1 MFKTQIKFPL
11 NFPLYSWF
19 HIQIHGKRL
28 EAPTTAKQDEETR
41 LSKSPLV
48 PSWQQIATFQTKTKQ
63 IEEHRVKDD
72 LDEHCICNECKQ
84 KW

>member
-48 PSWQQIATFQTKTKQ
+48 PS
-63 IEEHRVKDD
+63 
-72 LDEHCICNECKQ
+72 
-84 KW
+84 